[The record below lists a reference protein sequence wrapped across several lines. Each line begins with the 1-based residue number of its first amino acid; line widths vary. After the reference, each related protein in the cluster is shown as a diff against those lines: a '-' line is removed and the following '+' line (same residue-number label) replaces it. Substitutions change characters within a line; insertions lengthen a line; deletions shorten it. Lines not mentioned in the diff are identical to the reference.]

1 MINIQDELQK
11 IHHRY
16 GTSEKANYEI
26 QLLFEK
32 YCESNFQ
39 DRTTLDKH
47 VLNDNESF
55 FSVISK
61 IENFLKIEPIL
72 ISDKDNLVKKEF
84 KLKFKHKRNATI
96 YCKHF
101 NSAFDN
107 GKSLDDCR
115 KIALEKI
122 KSIFG

>member
-11 IHHRY
+11 IHHQY
-16 GTSEKANYEI
+16 GTSEKSNYKI
-26 QLLFEK
+26 QLLFEE
-32 YCESNFQ
+32 YSENYFQ
-39 DRTTLDKH
+39 TRTTLDKN
-47 VLNDNESF
+47 VLNTNESF

-61 IENFLKIEPIL
+61 TDNFLKIEPIL

-84 KLKFKHKRNATI
+84 KIKFKHKRNADI

-107 GKSLDDCR
+107 GKSLEDCK
-115 KIALEKI
+115 KIALDEI
-122 KSIFG
+122 NRIFG